1 MKNKYII
8 KFFLIFFF
16 ILSNHI
22 FLHANEEFSFDITEI
37 EITNDGNFFKG
48 LKRGKATTNNG
59 QIIIIADN
67 FEYNKITNILI
78 GQGNVE
84 IIDKI
89 KNYSINSN
97 HITYEKKKEKIFS
110 KGRTNAFV
118 KSKYKIVSSDV
129 NLDLI
134 SNILVTKNK
143 AIIIDDKF
151 TQYETGDLY
160 YSINENIFKGNNIV
174 VLENTDKGINELN
187 TYKFKNGIFDLKKR
201 IFCK

>member
-97 HITYEKKKEKIFS
+97 HITYEKKKK
-110 KGRTNAFV
+110 
-118 KSKYKIVSSDV
+118 KYFQKVGQMPLL
-129 NLDLI
+129 NQ
-134 SNILVTKNK
+134 NTK
-143 AIIIDDKF
+143 
-151 TQYETGDLY
+151 
-160 YSINENIFKGNNIV
+160 
-174 VLENTDKGINELN
+174 
-187 TYKFKNGIFDLKKR
+187 
-201 IFCK
+201 